1 MSRPWREA
9 ELRRRRNRREKLRK
23 LKERYKLAKT
33 EAEKSAILEKAFRIS
48 PQMRLEDFL
57 SPIK

>member
-1 MSRPWREA
+1 MSRPPREA

-23 LKERYKLAKT
+23 LREKYKLAKT

-48 PQMRLEDFL
+48 PSMTLEDFL
-57 SPIK
+57 SAIK